1 MRRRWHRRA
10 AASLAASLLLA
21 LTVALPARP
30 DEPLRIA
37 DVVRFLRAGIS
48 ERTILLEIRERGVGE
63 PVDDRGEAALKD
75 AGASAAVVKAM
86 RAAVPE
92 IQVEPEPMPRAAV
105 PPPPPVP
112 RAASG
117 PVFGVSTRTVRL
129 PVAVTDRKGHP
140 LTDLNQSD
148 FRVSEEGR
156 EQQITFFS
164 GERKPLRIALAL
176 DISGSMEKKMREV
189 SDALGYFLDLLEPED
204 QILVMTFGGSVDV
217 VQDFT
222 SDRERLGSV
231 FAALQPRGS
240 TALYDAVVEGAR
252 RVAGSPAESKAIVL
266 VTDGMD
272 TASAASFEQAREAAR
287 RAEVPVYSIGIG
299 HDSGLGGLLRVLGG
313 LGSIQVGRRG
323 GRGGYPGQ
331 GWPSGE
337 RDLDARPL
345 LDLAEETGGRAE
357 ILKGLDSRRTGKDN
371 RLRDAAESMALS
383 LRYRYLL
390 AYEPPETAGRGG
402 WRSIK
407 VEVGRPSV
415 IVRARKGYYAAS

>member
-1 MRRRWHRRA
+1 
-10 AASLAASLLLA
+10 
-21 LTVALPARP
+21 
-30 DEPLRIA
+30 
-37 DVVRFLRAGIS
+37 
-48 ERTILLEIRERGVGE
+48 
-63 PVDDRGEAALKD
+63 
-75 AGASAAVVKAM
+75 
-86 RAAVPE
+86 
-92 IQVEPEPMPRAAV
+92 
-105 PPPPPVP
+105 
-112 RAASG
+112 
-117 PVFGVSTRTVRL
+117 VSTRTVRL
-129 PVAVTDRKGHP
+129 PVTVTDKKGHP

-176 DISGSMEKKMREV
+176 DISGSMDKKIGEV
-189 SDALGYFLDLLEPED
+189 SDALGYFLDLLEPDD

-222 SDRERLGSV
+222 SDRERLGRV

-240 TALYDAVVEGAR
+240 TALFDAVVEGAR
-252 RVAGSPAESKAIVL
+252 RVTGNPAESKAIVL

-299 HDSGLGGLLRVLGG
+299 HDTGLGSLLRVLGG
-313 LGSIQVGRRG
+313 LGGIQVGRRG

-345 LDLAEETGGRAE
+345 LDLADETGGRAE
-357 ILKGLDSRRTGKDN
+357 ILKGLDSRNGKVN
-371 RLRDAAESMALS
+371 RLREAAESMALS

-390 AYEPPETAGRGG
+390 AYEPPETADRGG

-415 IVRARKGYYAAS
+415 IVRARKGYYSAS